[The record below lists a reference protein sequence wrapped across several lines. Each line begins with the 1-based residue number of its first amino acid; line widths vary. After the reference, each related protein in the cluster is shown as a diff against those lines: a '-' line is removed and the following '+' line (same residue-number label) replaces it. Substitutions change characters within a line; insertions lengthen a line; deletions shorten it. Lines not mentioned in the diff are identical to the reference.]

1 MAMPNFPSSDKLPMT
16 VASTTLYL
24 TAGKAYRKKPVAGE
38 FPLFFLWAICP
49 SDIIG
54 PSKQDALPGNLRPL
68 SQHETYFLPAVSSK
82 FAPDHGGVQV
92 HA

>member
-1 MAMPNFPSSDKLPMT
+1 MPDFPSSDKLPIT

-24 TAGKAYRKKPVAGE
+24 TAGKAYRKKPAAGE
-38 FPLFFLWAICP
+38 WPLFFLWAIYP

-54 PSKQDALPGNLRPL
+54 PSKQDALPGKLRPL
-68 SQHETYFLPAVSSK
+68 SQDETYFVPAISSN
-82 FAPDHGGVQV
+82 FAPDYGGVQV